1 MIPEVQMAQSPRDD
15 QSLIPLLEEAGLD
28 GAFLRF
34 VDLTGAPR
42 DLNSVLLVAAN
53 LDKAFKTSSDYW
65 QATEAFCQWP
75 ELVAFLLRQTKT
87 IRQQVGPQ
95 VDPERRLRKSGTI
108 QYPLNPLYGK
118 GLERHALYA
127 MLCNVHELERL
138 RGVYAALQLQVL
150 HARWMELTNVPELK
164 QNYSIQNYND
174 QPLGKETGRQVR
186 LPYRA
191 ALSVRYLSRVAF
203 SELLEFLNPNRP
215 PAEFSTHYA
224 VDHVPVGRDF
234 VRHFLKIRNYCER
247 RTTARPGL
255 SHGRGSQYRVRNEA
269 TDYIEYANWRGVPI
283 PSAGNDEDI
292 EVNQEEIIE
301 KSTKE
306 TDALRLGLDPL
317 EMAGAQMIVLSDV
330 PGAKSDQEALQI
342 ARART
347 RLFEIDRRL
356 FPWNSQAL
364 RVDEIREPILPELVR
379 ASMDDS
385 VSLDDLT
392 AATAVGICIETG
404 RHLDDALRLEIE
416 RLPKSQFAFEPAKQA
431 GECAHWNW
439 SPIGPLYK
447 TELSV
452 PPEMEMPRATYLRYR
467 SSTLVTSLIDQYCR
481 RTGAGFGR
489 LFRKSLD
496 YCEGAVKNWL
506 RARDPQFRITIN
518 RLTQLRWGILHELT
532 GGELAST
539 CLVLGLP
546 HPQARVELFYAV
558 LSSDEARDLFE
569 KSGKALW
576 GEYDD
581 ISIQSPTSDVNDFER
596 FVGCRAFPRLNVVQE
611 TVQWLREGSRQF
623 FSLRI
628 PSFDL
633 DRDFD
638 VLNRAVLYLVWH
650 QFFSFGTRAICDAYL
665 PGELFSAH
673 TGIGI
678 LSDKDFADGYKTRLI
693 WASPQ
698 LRQHMRAL
706 EERLSLLML
715 RLFTPEDQ
723 PALPIWLLS
732 SEKKAIQVTPTSIAA
747 ILGDRFPFPV
757 NTPRKVMRYLL
768 RRAGISHEH
777 VEAYMGHWSYGRE
790 PWSPFSSFDFARL
803 VKDLDSVI
811 PKCLRELGFDWIG
824 GGTTK

>member
-1 MIPEVQMAQSPRDD
+1 MKEV
-15 QSLIPLLEEAGLD
+15 GLD

-34 VDLTGAPR
+34 VALTEAPP

-65 QATEAFCQWP
+65 QASEAFCQWP
-75 ELVAFLLRQTKT
+75 ELVTFLLTQTEV
-87 IRQQVGPQ
+87 IREQVGPQ
-95 VDPERRLRKSGTI
+95 IDPVKRSRKSGTI
-108 QYPLNPLYGK
+108 LHPIHGK

-127 MLCNVHELERL
+127 MLCNVHELEDL
-138 RGVYAALQLQVL
+138 RGMYAALQLQIL
-150 HARWMELTNVPELK
+150 HARWAELTKVAELK
-164 QNYSIQNYND
+164 QSSSIQRHND
-174 QPLGKETGRQVR
+174 QPSGEESVRQVR
-186 LPYRA
+186 LPYRV
-191 ALSVRYLSRVAF
+191 ALSVRSLSNSAF

-215 PAEFSTHYA
+215 PEEFSMHYA
-224 VDHVPVGRDF
+224 VDHVPVGRGF
-234 VRHFLKIRNYCER
+234 VRHFLRIRNYCER

-255 SHGRGSQYRVRNEA
+255 SRGRGSQYRVRNEA
-269 TDYIEYANWRGVPI
+269 TDYIEYANWRVGVPI

-301 KSTKE
+301 KST
-306 TDALRLGLDPL
+306 TDVDALSLGLDPL
-317 EMAGAQMIVLSDV
+317 EVTGAQMIVLSDV

-467 SSTLVTSLIDQYCR
+467 SSTLVTSLIDQYR
-481 RTGAGFGR
+481 SRTGVGFGR
-489 LFRKSLD
+489 LFCKSLD
-496 YCEGAVKNWL
+496 YCKGAVKNWL
-506 RARDPQFRITIN
+506 LARDPQFRITIN

-546 HPQARVELFYAV
+546 HPQARVELFYAL
-558 LSSDEARDLFE
+558 LSAIETRELFE
-569 KSGKALW
+569 QSGKALW

-581 ISIQSPTSDVNDFER
+581 NSIQSPTSDVHDLQR

-633 DRDFD
+633 DRDSE

-665 PGELFSAH
+665 PGDLFSAH

-698 LRQHMRAL
+698 LRQHMRAV

-715 RLFTPEDQ
+715 RLFAPEDQ

-757 NTPRKVMRYLL
+757 NTPRKIMRYLL

-777 VEAYMGHWSYGRE
+777 AEAYMGHWSHGRE

-803 VKDLDSVI
+803 VEDLDSVI